1 MSYLLSALYLVWVM
15 LLSIFLFPIA
25 VIIRIITT
33 PFDKRLVVLNY
44 FSHLWGALYF
54 WTNPFWSIEI
64 KGREKFSKNQPYVII
79 SNHLST
85 LDVLA
90 ASLLFKHFK
99 WVSKIENFKIPFIGW
114 TMFLNRYV
122 AIKRGGLSSI
132 KNMISQS
139 QSHLENGSSVFIF
152 PEGSRS
158 SDGELKPFK
167 TGAFKIAQTMQV
179 PIMPVVLTDTDKA
192 VPKSSLH
199 FKGHQKIS
207 VEVLEPILPHQ
218 YQQLSLK
225 ELTSLAHA
233 RINDHIQYNKTK

>member
-1 MSYLLSALYLVWVM
+1 MSYVLSALYLVWVM
-15 LLSIFLFPIA
+15 ILSIVLFPIA
-25 VIIRIITT
+25 VIIRIVTT
-33 PFDKRLVVLNY
+33 PFDRSLIVLNY

-54 WTNPFWSIEI
+54 WTNPFWSIKI
-64 KGREKFSKNQPYVII
+64 IGRDKFVANQPYVII

-85 LDVLA
+85 IDVLA
-90 ASLLFKHFK
+90 ASLLFTHFK

-122 AIKRGGLSSI
+122 AIKRGGISSI

-139 QSHLENGSSVFIF
+139 KAHLENGSSVFIF

-158 SDGELKPFK
+158 NDGQLKSFK
-167 TGAFKIAQTMQV
+167 TGAFKIAQEMQV

-218 YQQLSLK
+218 YQDLSLK
-225 ELTSLAHA
+225 ELTALAHA
-233 RINDHIQYNKTK
+233 RISDHIQYTKE